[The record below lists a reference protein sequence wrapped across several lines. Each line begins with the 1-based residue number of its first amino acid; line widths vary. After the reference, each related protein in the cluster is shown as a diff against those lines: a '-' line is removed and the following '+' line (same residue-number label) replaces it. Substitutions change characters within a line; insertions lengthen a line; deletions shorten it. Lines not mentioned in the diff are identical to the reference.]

1 MNIQRYEQAHLAGIV
16 SLCEAE
22 GWPSFGA
29 DLERAHATLTAPG
42 VTSVVALDGEL
53 VIGFAYLLSD
63 GHIAS
68 YLSMMATH
76 VNYRRKGVGRA
87 LIDFAH
93 PLTGAQRIDLVT
105 DTAEDFYASYEHHR
119 TFSGFRIYP

>member
-1 MNIQRYEQAHLAGIV
+1 MNVQRYEQSHLAGIV
-16 SLCEAE
+16 ALCDAE

-29 DLERAHATLTAPG
+29 DLDRAHATLTAPG
-42 VTSVVALDGEL
+42 VTTVVALDGEL

-76 VNYRRKGVGRA
+76 VDYRRQGIGRA
-87 LIDFAH
+87 LIDYAH

-105 DTAEDFYASYEHHR
+105 DTAENFYASYEHHR

>member
-1 MNIQRYEQAHLAGIV
+1 MNIQQYQRTHLDGIV
-16 SLCEAE
+16 ALCEAE

-29 DLERAHATLTAPG
+29 DLDRAHATLTAPG

-53 VIGFAYLLSD
+53 LIGFAYLLSD

-87 LIDFAH
+87 LIDYAH

>member
-1 MNIQRYEQAHLAGIV
+1 VNVRRYEHRDLPGIV
-16 SLCEAE
+16 ALCDAE

-29 DLERAHATLTAPG
+29 DLDRAHATLTAPG
-42 VTSVVALDGEL
+42 VTSVVAVDGDL

-76 VNYRRKGVGRA
+76 ADYRRQGVGRA
-87 LIDFAH
+87 LIAFAH

-105 DTAEDFYASYEHHR
+105 NTAEDFYTSYEHHF

>member
-1 MNIQRYEQAHLAGIV
+1 MILQRYEHAHLAGIV
-16 SLCEAE
+16 ALCDAE

-42 VTSVVALDGEL
+42 VTSVVALDGDL

-63 GHIAS
+63 GHLQS

-76 VNYRRKGVGRA
+76 ANYRRKGVGRA
-87 LIDFAH
+87 LIAYAH
-93 PLTGAQRIDLVT
+93 PLTGAQRVDVIT
-105 DTAEDFYASYEHHR
+105 DTAEAFYASYEHHK
-119 TFSGFRIYP
+119 TLSGFRIYP

>member
-1 MNIQRYEQAHLAGIV
+1 VNVRRYGHDDLAGV
-16 SLCEAE
+16 VALCEAE

-29 DLERAHATLTAPG
+29 DLDRAHATLTAPG
-42 VTSVVALDGEL
+42 VTSVVALDDDL

-76 VNYRRKGVGRA
+76 ADYRRHGVGRA

-105 DTAEDFYASYEHHR
+105 DTAEAFYSSYEHHR
-119 TFSGFRIYP
+119 TFTGFRIYP

>member
-1 MNIQRYEQAHLAGIV
+1 MNIQEYERTHLAGIV
-16 SLCEAE
+16 ALCDAE

-29 DLERAHATLTAPG
+29 DLDRAHATLTAPG

-76 VNYRRKGVGRA
+76 VDYRRKGVGRA
-87 LIDFAH
+87 LVDYAH